1 MAPFKWQQSDGSSG
15 NGLTKIVFEV
25 ILVGCVGA
33 LIAWGAATTTLDSV
47 KTTVADNT
55 KWRGEHSMT
64 QAKFEGAVGE
74 NISIMKELLKEIRDE
89 QKEIRKELNKK
100 QDKK

>member
-1 MAPFKWQQSDGSSG
+1 MAPFKWQNSDGSGG
-15 NGLTKIVFEV
+15 NGLTKIIFEV

-47 KTTVADNT
+47 KVQVKETVQWKEA
-55 KWRGEHSMT
+55 HSVS
-64 QAKFEGAVGE
+64 QAKFEGAISE
-74 NISIMKELLKEIRDE
+74 NLSAMKELLKEIRDD